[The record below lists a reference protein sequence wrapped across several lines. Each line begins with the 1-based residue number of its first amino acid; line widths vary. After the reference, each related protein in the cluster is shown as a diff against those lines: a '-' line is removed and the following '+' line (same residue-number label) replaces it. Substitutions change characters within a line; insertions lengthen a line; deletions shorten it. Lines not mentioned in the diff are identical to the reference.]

1 MEQKKFE
8 EWHKLREIIDKA
20 IEDHTIT
27 REDYDRIINAATADG
42 VIDNYEQSLLAELHD
57 MIHDGSIKFRAKK

>member
-57 MIHDGSIKFRAKK
+57 MIHDGSIKFRQKK

>member
-1 MEQKKFE
+1 MEHKKLE

>member
-1 MEQKKFE
+1 MDYKKQE

-42 VIDNYEQSLLAELHD
+42 VIDAYEQALLAELHD
-57 MIHDGSIKFRAKK
+57 MIHDGSIKFRPRQ

>member
-1 MEQKKFE
+1 MEHKKLE

-57 MIHDGSIKFRAKK
+57 MIHDGSIKFRQKK

>member
-1 MEQKKFE
+1 MDHKKQE

-42 VIDNYEQSLLAELHD
+42 VIDAYEQALLAELHD
-57 MIHDGSIKFRAKK
+57 MIHDGSIKFRPRQ